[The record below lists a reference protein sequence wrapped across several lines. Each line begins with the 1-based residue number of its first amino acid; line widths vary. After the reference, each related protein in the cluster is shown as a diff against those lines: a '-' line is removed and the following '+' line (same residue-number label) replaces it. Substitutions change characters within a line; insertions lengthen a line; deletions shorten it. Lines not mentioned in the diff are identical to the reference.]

1 MYAMAGGPGT
11 LTDGGS
17 GSQTTTVFDQ
27 FDLTKKENFSAYLN
41 AVQNK
46 AQAGEVLDAQDVT
59 TAKALLY
66 HYFGYPMGALKSDP
80 SSDAAVRDQ
89 LRADLSE
96 TITKPFQSALSS
108 FSRSDGA
115 EQQARYDFY
124 SNIRVVYSS
133 AGMPTNERTIDFVA

>member
-1 MYAMAGGPGT
+1 MAGGPGT

-96 TITKPFQSALSS
+96 TITNLSS
-108 FSRSDGA
+108 QLCRHSHDRMAPSSRPATISTAIFELCIRLQGCRQMR
-115 EQQARYDFY
+115 EQ
-124 SNIRVVYSS
+124 
-133 AGMPTNERTIDFVA
+133 